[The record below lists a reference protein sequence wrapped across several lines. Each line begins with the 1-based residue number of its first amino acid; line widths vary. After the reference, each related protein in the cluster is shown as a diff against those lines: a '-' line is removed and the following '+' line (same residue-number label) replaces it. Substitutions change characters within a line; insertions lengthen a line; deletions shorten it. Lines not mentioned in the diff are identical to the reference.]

1 MYEEGYQPGAVAGKR
16 AKGEEDEGR
25 KRVKV
30 DVGQLDMEAIH
41 RAGTLAKLTVEQI
54 KTWLKVH

>member
-16 AKGEEDEGR
+16 ARGDGEEGR
-25 KRVKV
+25 KIVKV
-30 DVGQLDMEAIH
+30 DGGQLDMGALH
-41 RAGTLAKLTVEQI
+41 KAGTLAKLTVEQI